1 MNTLTKQQKQ
11 ILDFIT
17 NYGNKNGISPSL
29 EEICKQFKLASVST
43 AHYYISALEKKGYI
57 EKKKKDSGVPRGF
70 KVKNNNFSA
79 IPTLA
84 HQNID
89 SVSVPIVGAANCG
102 PANIFADEH
111 IEGYLKL
118 PRNILPKVP
127 GFFVIRAEGD
137 SMNRADIKGKH
148 IDDGD
153 LVLIDG
159 NDRTPLNGDY
169 VLSIINGFA
178 NIKRFKIEEKTG
190 QPVLISESKNPKHK
204 PIFLHP
210 DDEFMINGKVVSI
223 VKS

>member
-1 MNTLTKQQKQ
+1 MKILTKQQKQ
-11 ILDFIT
+11 VLDFVT
-17 NYGNKNGISPSL
+17 QFKEKNSICPSL
-29 EEICKQFKLASVST
+29 EEICTHFKLASVST
-43 AHYYISALEKKGYI
+43 AHYYLSILEKKGYI
-57 EKKKKDSGVPRGF
+57 EKNKKDSGVPRAF
-70 KVKNNNFSA
+70 SVRNNNFSA
-79 IPTLA
+79 IPTLKT
-84 HQNID
+84 QDID
-89 SVSVPIVGAANCG
+89 SVSLPIIGAANCG
-102 PANIFADEH
+102 SANIFADEQ
-111 IEGYLKL
+111 IEGYLKVPRTLL
-118 PRNILPKVP
+118 PRVP

-137 SMNRADIKGKH
+137 SMNRANIQGKH

-190 QPVLISESKNPKHK
+190 QYVLISESKNSKHK

-210 DDEFMINGKVVSI
+210 DDEFMINGKIIGV